1 MRVLVLNWLDRE
13 NPAAGGA
20 EIHLHETFGRLARRP
35 GWEVTAVTS
44 GWPGAPPAPP
54 RPAPSAPPLHLDGI
68 RIVRAGGR
76 HTYLLRVAGAVR
88 ALKSAGARFD
98 VVVEDLNKVPV
109 FSTSWA
115 PAPVLLLVHHLFGAT
130 AFEEA
135 SFPVA
140 AATWLLERP
149 IPRMYRG
156 VPVVAV
162 SDSTRDD
169 LVARGLARDRIQV
182 IPNGIDLGHFRPA
195 EADGSGAGSSSEAA
209 VGAARFPEPTLLYL
223 GRLKRY
229 KRVDLLLEALSRVRA
244 EGLPARMIVAGKGD
258 HEGALRARAASLGLG
273 PEAVAFA
280 GFVSEAEKLRLFRGA
295 WVHGF
300 TSPREGWGIANLEAA
315 ACGTP
320 TLASDAP
327 GLRDSVRH
335 GETGYLVPHGD
346 VEALA
351 ARLRELLGDRSRVD
365 ALGRG
370 AHRFAQGFSWEGAA
384 DRMARALEAA
394 AGADPL
400 ALGASAP

>member
-1 MRVLVLNWLDRE
+1 MRILVLNWQDRE
-13 NPAAGGA
+13 NPQAGGA

-44 GWPGAPPAPP
+44 GWPGAAP
-54 RPAPSAPPLHLDGI
+54 RAELDGI
-68 RIVRAGGR
+68 RVLRTGGR
-76 HTYLLRVAGAVR
+76 HTYPLRVAGAVR
-88 ALKSAGARFD
+88 RLVAAGASFD

-109 FSTSWA
+109 LAPSWA

-130 AFEEA
+130 AFQEA

-149 IPRMYRG
+149 IPRFYRG
-156 VPVVAV
+156 LPVVAV
-162 SDSTRDD
+162 SDSTRHD
-169 LVARGLARDRIQV
+169 LIRRGLSGDRIRV
-182 IPNGIDLGHFRPA
+182 IPNGVDLDHFTPGP
-195 EADGSGAGSSSEAA
+195 EAGDP
-209 VGAARFPEPTLLYL
+209 VGGARFPEPTLLYL

-229 KRVDLLLEALSRVRA
+229 KRVDLLLEALARVRA
-244 EGLPARMIVAGKGD
+244 GGLPARAVVAGKGD
-258 HEGALRARAASLGLG
+258 HGPSLEARARKLGLG
-273 PEAVAFA
+273 PDAVTFA
-280 GFVSEAEKLRLFRGA
+280 GFVSEPEKLRLLRGA

-351 ARLRELLGDRSRVD
+351 RRLGELLSRREEVE

-370 AHRFAQGFSWEGAA
+370 ARRFAEGFSWDGAA
-384 DRMARALEAA
+384 EQMARALADA
-394 AGADPL
+394 AGKGTL
-400 ALGASAP
+400 ALGDSPR